1 MSRKLDNLLR
11 LAEQSYIRMEAEL
24 LIASCVHDGDLS
36 PINEL
41 LHELVTAGPA
51 SLFILRDLQQTVR
64 ILKSKLNQESLD
76 VRQDFKQALSDFGV
90 RLPDVIFTSNLESWW
105 RDQDLAREAQAAA
118 LELGQ
123 SRAVLVEEICNETGD
138 KVFELTGRLV
148 LVEELEHAVQ
158 DWIYGLVYEHAHD
171 FDVRRLDERGLPEH

>member
-24 LIASCVHDGDLS
+24 LITSCVYDGDLS

-41 LHELVTAGPA
+41 IHELVTAGPA
-51 SLFILRDLQQTVR
+51 SLFVLRDLQQIIR
-64 ILKSKLNQESLD
+64 IVKSKLNQESLD

-90 RLPDVIFTSNLESWW
+90 RLPDVIFTSNLQSWW

-123 SRAVLVEEICNETGD
+123 NRAVLVEEICVETGD
-138 KVFELTGRLV
+138 KVSALTGRLV
-148 LVEELEHAVQ
+148 LVDELEHAVQ
-158 DWIYGLVYEHAHD
+158 DWISGLVYERAHD
-171 FDVRRLDERGLPEH
+171 YEAIYLGERGTPEH